1 MTTPSRAG
9 EGEEAARPSTGDGPA
24 RRIRDRLC
32 LHSAAWL
39 WALIGLGTVVR
50 LGAFA
55 HGRSLWLDE
64 AFLGLSL
71 IERSTLELFR
81 PLDYAQVVPVGY
93 LLLVKSVAAPFDY
106 PEWGLRLVSLAAG
119 LVTPV
124 LGYALARRSLSPT
137 AVPLAVAFF
146 ALSPNLILLSGDA
159 KPYAS
164 DVAISLALTLLALET
179 FRREFALDA
188 VASLALA
195 GAAAVW
201 LSTPAPL
208 VLAGIGLAGLVEAW
222 RRGSW
227 RALRRLVA
235 VGLAV
240 GASITAVYLVVLRH
254 YLAQNQLIQEEYR
267 AGFLPVPPR
276 SLADVLWF
284 PTTLV
289 GWFDDAGLGLP
300 ALAGF
305 VWLVGAGVLL
315 REGRLPAVLL
325 LAPFPIAAA
334 ASALRAYPL
343 YGRPIAFLIPAL
355 LLLVAAGADGIR
367 RVTVVSLPLVGPILL
382 ALLLFHPVVLAGH
395 QLVAPPER
403 EELAPVVRYLQDHRQ
418 AGDLVYVYYGA
429 QFALRYYAPRLGV
442 RGRDVVTGVA
452 ARTAWARYVEDL
464 QQLRGRPRVWVLFSH
479 VYARG
484 GVDEERF
491 ILHHLDTMGT
501 RQDRFQRTGAS
512 VYLYDLRHPPTGSLA
527 APHGPQGTSVEPPE
541 LRGWRR
547 R

>member
-1 MTTPSRAG
+1 MIAN
-9 EGEEAARPSTGDGPA
+9 GPA

-32 LHSAAWL
+32 TYTAAWL
-39 WALIGLGTVVR
+39 WVVIGIGAVIR
-50 LGAFA
+50 LRVFV

-64 AFLGLSL
+64 AFLALSL
-71 IERSTLELFR
+71 IERSPLELFR

-93 LLLVKSVAAPFDY
+93 LLLLRSVAAPLDY
-106 PEWGLRLVSLAAG
+106 GEWGLRLVSLVAG
-119 LVTPV
+119 VVTPV
-124 LGYALARRSLSPT
+124 LGYALARRCLPPT
-137 AVPLAVAFF
+137 AVPLAVTLL

-164 DVAISLALTLLALET
+164 DVVISLALTLLALET
-179 FRREFALDA
+179 FRREFAPDA

-195 GAAAVW
+195 GAASVW
-201 LSTPAPL
+201 FSTPAPL
-208 VLAGIGLAGLVEAW
+208 VLAGIGLAGLVESW
-222 RRGSW
+222 RLGSW
-227 RALRRLVA
+227 RVFRRLVA

-240 GASITAVYLVVLRH
+240 GASISAVYVVVLRH
-254 YLAQNQLIQEEYR
+254 YLTQNQLIQEEYR
-267 AGFLPVPPR
+267 AGFVPVPPR
-276 SLADVLWF
+276 SLADILWF
-284 PTTLV
+284 PTTFV

-305 VWLVGAGVLL
+305 VWLVGAGGLL
-315 REGRLPAVLL
+315 REGRVPALLL
-325 LAPFPIAAA
+325 LAPLPVAVL

-343 YGRPIAFLIPAL
+343 YGRPIAFLIPGL
-355 LLLVAAGADGIR
+355 LLLVAVGADGIR
-367 RVTVVSLPLVGPILL
+367 RATAASLPLVGPVLM
-382 ALLLFHPVVLAGH
+382 ALLLVHPLVLAGH
-395 QLVAPPER
+395 QLVTPPER

-418 AGDLVYVYYGA
+418 EGDLVYVYYGA

-484 GVDEERF
+484 GIDEERLF
-491 ILHHLDTMGT
+491 LHHLDTMGT
-501 RQDRFQRTGAS
+501 RRDRFQRTGAS
-512 VYLYDLRHPPTGSLA
+512 VYLYDLRH
-527 APHGPQGTSVEPPE
+527 APSGPGAGPQDPRGASVEPPE